1 MGSKGSTVASLQYS
15 LLTHWESFY
24 YLSFTTRQLKAR
36 VLGLG
41 KWIADRLTPTKMDA
55 VYWELI
61 FVGFSIMMGMS
72 LPASLLP
79 ILAESLD
86 PSGVL
91 VGLVIS
97 AWFLSRIFLELPA
110 GIISDRI
117 GRRRLL
123 IFGIALS
130 CLGPILCS
138 QADNIWLLII
148 GRGIWGMGTA
158 FYFMNNTA
166 LLMDILPADTRGR
179 ALGLFQGIEFV
190 GSFIGAP
197 IGAFLSVYMSYNQ
210 VFYFTLLLTL
220 VSLAIAWRSG
230 GMKRFES
237 RGTQRERTPLR
248 EIIKAIGDRGILI
261 ICLSTVLR
269 MLIMQGI
276 FQTVFQLYLNQGLS
290 LAVSTIGLIL
300 SARIAG
306 QVISLV
312 SAGILS
318 DKIGRIPVLVA
329 GFVVCGFTL
338 FAFTLTSSFLFL
350 LLLGFAEGLGEG
362 FGMTTL
368 IALLTDIA
376 PPSVRGGVIGLY
388 RTFQDIGG
396 FAGPILFM
404 MLYNGFGAVSA
415 FYLAAA
421 VNVVNVGLILAFK
434 PKPKNG

>member
-1 MGSKGSTVASLQYS
+1 M
-15 LLTHWESFY
+15 
-24 YLSFTTRQLKAR
+24 
-36 VLGLG
+36 GLG
-41 KWIADRLTPTKMDA
+41 RQITERLTPSAMPA

-61 FVGFSIMMGMS
+61 FVGFAIMMGMS
-72 LPASLLP
+72 LPASFLP
-79 ILAESLD
+79 ILAEGLD

-91 VGLVIS
+91 VGLVVS
-97 AWFLSRIFLELPA
+97 AWFFSRIFLELPA

-138 QADNIWLLII
+138 QANSIWLLII

-158 FYFMNNTA
+158 FYFMNNTT
-166 LLMDILPADTRGR
+166 LLMDILPSNIRGR

-197 IGAFLSVYMSYNQ
+197 IGAFLSIYMSFNQ
-210 VFYFTLLLTL
+210 VFYFTLLLTVISL
-220 VSLAIAWRSG
+220 VIAWRSG
-230 GMKRFES
+230 GMKSVE
-237 RGTQRERTPLR
+237 REVVRKQQPSLR
-248 EIIKAIGDRGILI
+248 EVMKTLSDRGILI
-261 ICLSTVLR
+261 VCLSTALR

-276 FQTVFQLYLNQGLS
+276 FQTVFQLYLNLGLNF
-290 LAVSTIGLIL
+290 AVSAIGLIL

-306 QVISLV
+306 QIISLV

-318 DKIGRIPVLVA
+318 DKVGRIPVLFI
-329 GFVVCGFTL
+329 GFVVCGVIL
-338 FAFTLTSSFLFL
+338 FAFTLTSSYPL
-350 LLLGFAEGLGEG
+350 LLILGFVEGLGEG
-362 FGMTTL
+362 FGLTTL

-376 PPSVRGGVIGLY
+376 PPSVRGGAVGLF

-404 MLYNGFGAVSA
+404 ILYNGFGPVAALYV
-415 FYLAAA
+415 AAA
-421 VNVVNVGLILAFK
+421 VNFVNVGLIMAYKSK
-434 PKPKNG
+434 PIQRP

>member
-1 MGSKGSTVASLQYS
+1 M
-15 LLTHWESFY
+15 
-24 YLSFTTRQLKAR
+24 
-36 VLGLG
+36 GLG
-41 KWIADRLTPTKMDA
+41 RRITEKLTPTAMPA

-61 FVGFSIMMGMS
+61 FVGFAIMMGMS
-72 LPASLLP
+72 LPAAFLP
-79 ILAESLD
+79 ILAENLD

-91 VGLVIS
+91 VGLVGS
-97 AWFLSRIFLELPA
+97 AWFFGRIFLELPT
-110 GIISDRI
+110 GLISDRI
-117 GRRRLL
+117 GRRLLL

-148 GRGIWGMGTA
+148 GRGIWGIGTA

-166 LLMDILPADTRGR
+166 LLMDILPSNVRGR

-197 IGAFLSVYMSYNQ
+197 IGAFLSIYMSFNQ
-210 VFYFTLLLTL
+210 VFYFTLLLTV
-220 VSLAIAWRSG
+220 VSLVIAWRSG
-230 GMKRFES
+230 GMKSVE
-237 RGTQRERTPLR
+237 RETVRKEQPPLR
-248 EIIKAIGDRGILI
+248 EVMKTLGDRGILI
-261 ICLSTVLR
+261 VCLSTVLR

-290 LAVSTIGLIL
+290 LAVSAIGLIL

-306 QVISLV
+306 QIISLV
-312 SAGILS
+312 SAGIIS
-318 DKIGRIPVLVA
+318 DRVGRIPVLVA
-329 GFVVCGFTL
+329 GFVVCGVGL
-338 FAFTLTSSFLFL
+338 FVFTLTNSYPL
-350 LLLGFAEGLGEG
+350 LLVLGFVEGLGEG

-376 PPSVRGGVIGLY
+376 PPSVRGGVVGLY

-404 MLYNGFGAVSA
+404 MIYNGFGPLAA
-415 FYLAAA
+415 FYVAAA
-421 VNVVNVGLILAFK
+421 VNVLNVGLIIVFK
-434 PKPKNG
+434 TKPSKI

>member
-1 MGSKGSTVASLQYS
+1 M
-15 LLTHWESFY
+15 
-24 YLSFTTRQLKAR
+24 
-36 VLGLG
+36 GLG
-41 KWIADRLTPTKMDA
+41 RRITERLTPTAMPA

-61 FVGFSIMMGMS
+61 FIGFAIMMGMS
-72 LPASLLP
+72 LPASFLP
-79 ILAESLD
+79 ILAEGLD

-91 VGLVIS
+91 VGLVVS
-97 AWFLSRIFLELPA
+97 AWFFSRIFLELPA
-110 GIISDRI
+110 GLISDRI

-148 GRGIWGMGTA
+148 GRGVWGMGTA

-166 LLMDILPADTRGR
+166 LLMDILPSNIRGR
-179 ALGLFQGIEFV
+179 TLGLFQGIEFV

-197 IGAFLSVYMSYNQ
+197 IGAFLSIYMSFNQ
-210 VFYFTLLLTL
+210 VFYFTLLLTV
-220 VSLAIAWRSG
+220 VSLVIAWRSG
-230 GMKRFES
+230 GMKSVE
-237 RGTQRERTPLR
+237 REAVRKQQPSLR
-248 EIIKAIGDRGILI
+248 EVMKTLGERGILI
-261 ICLSTVLR
+261 VCLSTALR

-276 FQTVFQLYLNQGLS
+276 FQTVFQLYLNQELT

-306 QVISLV
+306 QIISLV

-318 DKIGRIPVLVA
+318 DRVGRIPVLVM
-329 GFVVCGFTL
+329 GFVVCGVIL
-338 FAFTLTSSFLFL
+338 FAFTLTNSYPIL
-350 LLLGFAEGLGEG
+350 LVLGFVEGLGEG

-376 PPSVRGGVIGLY
+376 PPSIRGGTVGLY

-404 MLYNGFGAVSA
+404 MLYNGFGPLAA
-415 FYLAAA
+415 FYVAAA
-421 VNVVNVGLILAFK
+421 VNVVNVGLIMAYKSK
-434 PKPKNG
+434 PVQRP

>member
-1 MGSKGSTVASLQYS
+1 M
-15 LLTHWESFY
+15 
-24 YLSFTTRQLKAR
+24 
-36 VLGLG
+36 
-41 KWIADRLTPTKMDA
+41 PA

-61 FVGFSIMMGMS
+61 FIGFAIMMGMS
-72 LPASLLP
+72 LPASFLP
-79 ILAESLD
+79 ILAEGLD

-91 VGLVIS
+91 VGLVVS
-97 AWFLSRIFLELPA
+97 AWFFSRIFLELPA
-110 GIISDRI
+110 GLISDRI

-148 GRGIWGMGTA
+148 GRGVWGMGTA

-166 LLMDILPADTRGR
+166 LLMDILPSNIRGR
-179 ALGLFQGIEFV
+179 TLGLFQGIEFV

-197 IGAFLSVYMSYNQ
+197 IGAFLSIYMSFNQ
-210 VFYFTLLLTL
+210 VFYFTLLLTV
-220 VSLAIAWRSG
+220 VSLVIAWRSG
-230 GMKRFES
+230 GMKSVE
-237 RGTQRERTPLR
+237 REAVRKQQPSLR
-248 EIIKAIGDRGILI
+248 EVMKTLGERGILI
-261 ICLSTVLR
+261 VCLSTALR

-276 FQTVFQLYLNQGLS
+276 FQTVFQLYLNQELT

-306 QVISLV
+306 QIISLV

-318 DKIGRIPVLVA
+318 DRVGRIPVLVM
-329 GFVVCGFTL
+329 GFVVCGVIL
-338 FAFTLTSSFLFL
+338 FAFTLTNSYPIL
-350 LLLGFAEGLGEG
+350 LVLGFVEGLGEG

-376 PPSVRGGVIGLY
+376 PPSIRGGTVGLY

-404 MLYNGFGAVSA
+404 MLYNGFGPLTA
-415 FYLAAA
+415 FYVAAA
-421 VNVVNVGLILAFK
+421 VNVVNVGLIMAYKSK
-434 PKPKNG
+434 PVQRP

>member
-1 MGSKGSTVASLQYS
+1 LGEFL
-15 LLTHWESFY
+15 LPLTHY
-24 YLSFTTRQLKAR
+24 PRQPKAPT
-36 VLGLG
+36 LGLG
-41 KWIADRLTPTKMDA
+41 KSIADRLSPTKMSA

-61 FVGFSIMMGMS
+61 VVGFAIMMGMS
-72 LPASLLP
+72 LPASFLP
-79 ILAESLD
+79 ILADSLD

-91 VGLVIS
+91 VGLVVS

-110 GIISDRI
+110 GIISDVL

-130 CLGPILCS
+130 CIGPILCS
-138 QADNIWLLII
+138 QASNIWMLIV

-166 LLMDILPADTRGR
+166 LLMDILPAETRGR

-197 IGAFLSVYMSYNQ
+197 IGAFLSIYMSFNQ

-220 VSLAIAWRSG
+220 ISLAIAWRSS
-230 GMKRFES
+230 GMKGSEVK
-237 RGTQRERTPLR
+237 GVKKERTPLI
-248 EIIKAIGDRGILI
+248 EAIKMIGDRGILI
-261 ICLSTVLR
+261 VCLSTMLR
-269 MLIMQGI
+269 MFIMQGV
-276 FQTVFQLYLNQGLS
+276 FQTIFQLYLNQGLS
-290 LAVSTIGLIL
+290 LAVSMIGLIL

-306 QVISLV
+306 QIISLV

-318 DKIGRIPVLVA
+318 DKVGRIPVLIA
-329 GFVVCGFTL
+329 GFIVCGATL
-338 FAFTLTSSFLFL
+338 LAFTLTSNFTL
-350 LLLGFAEGLGEG
+350 LLILGFVEGLGEG

-376 PPSVRGGVIGLY
+376 PPAVRGGVVGLY

-404 MLYNGFGAVSA
+404 MFFSVLGSVSA
-415 FYLAAA
+415 FYIAAF
-421 VNVVNVGLILAFK
+421 VNVLNIGLLLMFK
-434 PKPKNG
+434 SGPKKV

>member
-1 MGSKGSTVASLQYS
+1 
-15 LLTHWESFY
+15 
-24 YLSFTTRQLKAR
+24 
-36 VLGLG
+36 LGFRKL
-41 KWIADRLTPTKMDA
+41 ITDRLSPTKMGA
-55 VYWELI
+55 VYWELV
-61 FVGFSIMMGMS
+61 FVGFAIMMGMS
-72 LPASLLP
+72 LPASFLP

-91 VGLVIS
+91 VGLVVS

-130 CLGPILCS
+130 CLGPVLCS

-166 LLMDILPADTRGR
+166 LLMDILPANTRGR

-197 IGAFLSVYMSYNQ
+197 IGAFLSIYMSYNQ

-230 GMKRFES
+230 GMKSLENG
-237 RGTQRERTPLR
+237 GTQRERTPLK
-248 EIIKAIGDRGILI
+248 EIIGALGDRGILI
-261 ICLSTVLR
+261 VCLSTVFR

-290 LAVSTIGLIL
+290 LAVSTIGLLL

-318 DKIGRIPVLVA
+318 DKVGRVPVLVV
-329 GFVVCGFTL
+329 GFVICGTTL
-338 FAFTLTSSFLFL
+338 FAFTLTSNFILLLFL
-350 LLLGFAEGLGEG
+350 GFVEGLGEG

-376 PPSVRGGVIGLY
+376 PPSVRGGVVGLF
-388 RTFQDIGG
+388 RTFQDVGG

-404 MLYNGFGAVSA
+404 MLYNGFGPISA
-415 FYLAAA
+415 FYVAAA
-421 VNVVNVGLILAFK
+421 VNVVNVGLILAYKSK
-434 PKPKNG
+434 PKIG